1 MVLLLNAAGAA
12 ASVPNMVLN
21 RQALKSSAIA
31 LVEYDTDTQDL
42 SVTFTNGRT
51 YDLSGV
57 PPDLYEGLCSA
68 SSAGSYFNTYLR
80 GQY

>member
-1 MVLLLNAAGAA
+1 MPLDR
-12 ASVPNMVLN
+12 
-21 RQALKSSAIA
+21 RQLKSSAIS
-31 LVEYDTDTQDL
+31 LCEYDTETQDL
-42 SVTFTNGRT
+42 TLTFTNGRT

-57 PPDLYEGLCSA
+57 PPDLFEGLCNA